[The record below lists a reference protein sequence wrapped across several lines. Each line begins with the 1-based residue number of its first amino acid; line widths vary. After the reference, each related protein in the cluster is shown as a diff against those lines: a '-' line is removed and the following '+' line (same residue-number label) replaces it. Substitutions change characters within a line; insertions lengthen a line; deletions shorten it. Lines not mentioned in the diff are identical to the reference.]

1 MIAKI
6 AFYAKII
13 LMKNKKL
20 KGFTLVEIMFVVF
33 IISFLLIMAV
43 VQGIKL
49 RKMANESN
57 AQANLKSIA
66 ASFEIYAAGHAG
78 AYAPTDSETNLQFL
92 VEANCATQDF
102 ITIGQVGHF
111 RYMPYAIDLGG
122 YEIRAM
128 AVSEALSDHN
138 YQIITGGLMRRSD
151 TANPG
156 DTDFKIY
163 N

>member
-1 MIAKI
+1 MRNAKS
-6 AFYAKII
+6 
-13 LMKNKKL
+13 
-20 KGFTLVEIMFVVF
+20 GFTLVEIMFVVF
-33 IISFLLIMAV
+33 IISFLLIIAI
-43 VQGIKL
+43 VQGVKL

-78 AYAPTDSETNLQFL
+78 AYSPDNDEANLQFL
-92 VEANCATQDF
+92 VDAKCAPQDF

-111 RYMPYAIDLGG
+111 RYIPGSIEQGG
-122 YEIRAM
+122 YDIRAI

-138 YQIITGGLMRRSD
+138 YQIITGGLIKRSD
-151 TANPG
+151 SANPG
-156 DTDFKIY
+156 DTEFKIY

>member
-6 AFYAKII
+6 AFYAKI
-13 LMKNKKL
+13 MTMRNKKR

-33 IISFLLIMAV
+33 IISFLLIIAV
-43 VQGIKL
+43 VQGVKL

-66 ASFEIYAAGHAG
+66 GSFEIYAAGHAG
-78 AYAPTDSETNLQFL
+78 AYSENNDEMNLQFL
-92 VEANCATQDF
+92 VDAKCAYQDF
-102 ITIGQVGHF
+102 ITMGQVGHF
-111 RYMPYAIDLGG
+111 RYIPGSIEQGG
-122 YEIRAM
+122 YDIRAM

-138 YQIITGGLMRRSD
+138 YQILTGGMIKRSD
-151 TANPG
+151 TASPG

>member
-1 MIAKI
+1 M
-6 AFYAKII
+6 
-13 LMKNKKL
+13 
-20 KGFTLVEIMFVVF
+20 EIMFVVF
-33 IISFLLIMAV
+33 IISFLLIMAI
-43 VQGIKL
+43 VQGVKL

-78 AYAPTDSETNLQFL
+78 IYSLNNDETNLQFL
-92 VEANCATQDF
+92 VDSRCAPQDF
-102 ITIGQVGHF
+102 ISIGQVGHF
-111 RYMPYAIDLGG
+111 RYIPGSIDQGG
-122 YEIRAM
+122 YDIRAM

-138 YQIITGGLMRRSD
+138 YQIVTGGIIRRSD
-151 TANPG
+151 TASPG

>member
-1 MIAKI
+1 MRNRIS
-6 AFYAKII
+6 
-13 LMKNKKL
+13 
-20 KGFTLVEIMFVVF
+20 GFTLTEIMFVTF

-78 AYAPTDSETNLQFL
+78 AYAPGSDESNLQFL
-92 VEANCATQDF
+92 VDARCAPQDF

-111 RYMPYAIDLGG
+111 RYVPGLIDSGG
-122 YEIRAM
+122 YDIRAM

-138 YQIITGGLMRRSD
+138 YQIITGGLIKRSD
-151 TANPG
+151 TAAPA

>member
-1 MIAKI
+1 
-6 AFYAKII
+6 
-13 LMKNKKL
+13 MKSKSS
-20 KGFTLVEIMFVVF
+20 GFTLVEIMFVVF
-33 IISFLLIMAV
+33 IISFLLIIAV
-43 VQGIKL
+43 VQGVKL
-49 RKMANESN
+49 RKLANESN

-78 AYAPTDSETNLQFL
+78 AYSPGDDETSLQFL
-92 VEANCATQDF
+92 VDAKCAPQDF

-111 RYMPYAIDLGG
+111 YYTPGSIEPGG
-122 YEIRAM
+122 YDIRAM
-128 AVSEALSDHN
+128 AISEALSDHN
-138 YQIITGGLMRRSD
+138 YQIITGGLIKRSD

>member
-6 AFYAKII
+6 AFYVKII
-13 LMKNKKL
+13 FMKNKKRE
-20 KGFTLVEIMFVVF
+20 GFTLVEIMFVVF
-33 IISFLLIMAV
+33 IISLLSMIAI
-43 VQGIKL
+43 VQGSNL

-66 ASFEIYAAGHAG
+66 GSFEIYAAGHNG
-78 AYAPTDSETNLQFL
+78 SYCQDCDETNLQFL
-92 VEANCATQDF
+92 VDAKCASQDF

-111 RYMPYAIDLGG
+111 RYIPGSIEQGG
-122 YEIRAM
+122 YDVRAM

-138 YQIITGGLMRRSD
+138 YQILTGGEIRRSD
-151 TANPG
+151 TANLG